1 MIAFKWVMM
10 LHTSTTITLLT
21 NGSSLWRCGLFK
33 HQHAPLPDG
42 NSANAMESWG
52 DGSRCL
58 KLKGQMR
65 YMPEWESI
73 IFLGTPV

>member
-1 MIAFKWVMM
+1 M
-10 LHTSTTITLLT
+10 LLL
-21 NGSSLWRCGLFK
+21 S
-33 HQHAPLPDG
+33 DG

-73 IFLGTPV
+73 IFLGTPVYAAIAHKHMCIRTKLDENAAADK

>member
-1 MIAFKWVMM
+1 MTVLAQGSYYLLLKMAFE
-10 LHTSTTITLLT
+10 
-21 NGSSLWRCGLFK
+21 C
-33 HQHAPLPDG
+33 APLLDG

>member
-1 MIAFKWVMM
+1 MFVLLAF
-10 LHTSTTITLLT
+10 H
-21 NGSSLWRCGLFK
+21 R
-33 HQHAPLPDG
+33 APLLDG

-73 IFLGTPV
+73 IFLGTPVYATNTHTHTIDADLY

>member
-1 MIAFKWVMM
+1 MHVATDDGTELV
-10 LHTSTTITLLT
+10 LLMSA
-21 NGSSLWRCGLFK
+21 GCLSP
-33 HQHAPLPDG
+33 ADG
-42 NSANAMESWG
+42 NSANVMESWG
-52 DGSRCL
+52 DGTRCL

>member
-1 MIAFKWVMM
+1 MFV
-10 LHTSTTITLLT
+10 LLE
-21 NGSSLWRCGLFK
+21 F
-33 HQHAPLPDG
+33 HHALLLDG

>member
-1 MIAFKWVMM
+1 MDMSVPLSPLI
-10 LHTSTTITLLT
+10 
-21 NGSSLWRCGLFK
+21 
-33 HQHAPLPDG
+33 LPDG

>member
-1 MIAFKWVMM
+1 MIAW
-10 LHTSTTITLLT
+10 LLA
-21 NGSSLWRCGLFK
+21 F
-33 HQHAPLPDG
+33 HHAPLVDG

-73 IFLGTPV
+73 IFLGTPVYGPNTHTHTHTHTNTPIDTDLY

>member
-1 MIAFKWVMM
+1 M
-10 LHTSTTITLLT
+10 LQFH
-21 NGSSLWRCGLFK
+21 
-33 HQHAPLPDG
+33 HAPLSD
-42 NSANAMESWG
+42 SANAMESWG

-73 IFLGTPV
+73 IFLGTPVYVPNAHRSTHTQRERQIFSKPLQLEMKTF